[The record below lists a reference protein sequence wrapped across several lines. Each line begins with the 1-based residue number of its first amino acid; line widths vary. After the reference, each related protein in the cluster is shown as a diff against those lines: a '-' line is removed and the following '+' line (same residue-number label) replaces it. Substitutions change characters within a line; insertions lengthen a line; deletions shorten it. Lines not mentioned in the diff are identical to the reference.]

1 MNSEEGLWYMNFI
14 DEALQNCKTGEEFV
28 QAMADI
34 YSNSYVRNELNYY
47 PKWIKD
53 IIVIIDYD
61 TSLQMGGLDLKTYE
75 VEIEAMKN
83 MGLFQEAK
91 ALEKINE
98 QSSNKD
104 LEECYDNLALNNDY
118 ESFWNQVY
126 FYAEKNIK

>member
-1 MNSEEGLWYMNFI
+1 MNFI

-34 YSNSYVRNELNYY
+34 YSNSNVRNELNNY

-61 TSLQMGGLDLKTYE
+61 TSLQMEGLDLKTYE

-104 LEECYDNLALNNDY
+104 LEECYNNLALNNDY

>member
-1 MNSEEGLWYMNFI
+1 MNFI

-34 YSNSYVRNELNYY
+34 YSNSYVRNELNNY
-47 PKWIKD
+47 PEWIKD

-61 TSLQMGGLDLKTYE
+61 TYLQMEGLDLKTYE

-83 MGLFQEAK
+83 IGLFQEVR

-104 LEECYDNLALNNDY
+104 LEECYENLALNNDY

-126 FYAEKNIK
+126 FYVEKNIK

>member
-1 MNSEEGLWYMNFI
+1 MNFI
-14 DEALQNCKTGEEFV
+14 NEALQNCKTGEEFV

-34 YSNSYVRNELNYY
+34 YSNSYVRNELNNY

-91 ALEKINE
+91 TLEKINE

-104 LEECYDNLALNNDY
+104 LEECYDNLALNSDY